1 MMEKTGYKFDSGK
14 RLEIIL
20 TNTLDAP
27 ERKSEVFLE
36 EYISEESDRAVAI
49 KRDQPVML
57 VIGNP
62 PYSYES
68 ENTGEWILLF
78 PLSLKRLADKGFWIK
93 HST

>member
-1 MMEKTGYKFDSGK
+1 
-14 RLEIIL
+14 
-20 TNTLDAP
+20 LDTP
-27 ERKSEVFLE
+27 ERKSEVLLS

-68 ENTGEWILLF
+68 ENTGEWITSLVRDYYHVDGK
-78 PLSLKRLADKGFWIK
+78 PLGERNPKGLQDDYVKFIRFAQWKIEK
-93 HST
+93 T